1 MKKALSLILVIAMI
15 VCLVPA
21 IAVSAAKEKAPRIT
35 VDGKVDD
42 WKGLDTLELVGKD
55 ETSDRNVIF
64 YGYRA
69 ANGLYLACKAV
80 HKTLI
85 TDRGN
90 WWENNNFEIFVW
102 NNKDEKTQYWVR
114 TGLEEEKVVAVK
126 SDNITSAVVESVKDG
141 DYYTTVY
148 ELFIENEKLPENQ
161 RSAEYLPLGMAHKIN
176 NGAGV
181 YEDIKGGGGNEYDSY
196 WVNPFCWPG
205 MCSLI
210 ATNSGLY
217 TGYDHWVVDGGS
229 FQNTGRVRWPNFTTY
244 MLGETEEE
252 VTLSATFKRMRT
264 KTEPENNGGD
274 YGFFF
279 GVKDNNG
286 DGIIQEGGDLYLMV
300 DYQANGIIGVE
311 RNNGGWGG
319 WAAEYNASALA
330 AEGEEIKMTATYN
343 KATGNL
349 KVYVN
354 DGTEPVIDWTDSE
367 PLAGTGYALAS
378 KVTNAQFKNVTVNG
392 KTPSEKKQVV
402 PTADYY
408 PAVPVPEA
416 DEKSAQS
423 ENKGTAVVWADH
435 NWCGSEVT
443 LTEAVTEGDTTTVS
457 FTHTGTCPYGV
468 QYFYNPANAEN
479 GQKYDVK
486 LTLTS
491 SVDTKVTVNGET
503 VTLKANTP
511 KKVSYTVELDM
522 HPEDANFNYGTSA
535 VSIQLGDKPGNGDIV
550 DGTYTIQLNSVKL
563 HNDAAP
569 TGDAAVI
576 AIAAVALISLAGVA
590 VVASKRRIAE

>member
-15 VCLVPA
+15 VCLVPS
-21 IAVSAAKEKAPRIT
+21 IVVSAKQEKAPKIT

-42 WKGLDTLELVGKD
+42 WKGLDTLEFVGKD
-55 ETSDRNVIF
+55 ETSDKNVIF
-64 YGYRA
+64 YGFRA
-69 ANGLYLACKAV
+69 YNGLYLACKAV

-102 NNKDEKTQYWVR
+102 ENKDEKTQYWVR
-114 TGLEEEKVVAVK
+114 TGLDGETVVAVK
-126 SDNITSAVVESVKDG
+126 SDNITSAVIGCEKDG

-148 ELFIENEKLPENQ
+148 ELLKIPENQ
-161 RSAEYLPLGMAHKIN
+161 RTADYLPLGVAHKIN

-181 YEDIKGGGGNEYDSY
+181 FEDIKGGGGNEYDSY
-196 WVNPFCWPG
+196 WVMPFCWPG

-210 ATNSGLY
+210 ATNTGLY
-217 TGYDHWVVDGGS
+217 TGYDHWVVDGNN
-229 FQNTGRVRWPNFTTY
+229 FQCTGRVRWPNFTTY
-244 MLGETEEE
+244 MLGDTEEE
-252 VTLSATFKRMRT
+252 VTLSATFKRCRT

-354 DGTEPVIDWTDSE
+354 DGAEPVIDWTDSE

-392 KTPSEKKQVV
+392 VATAEPTQVIPEKE
-402 PTADYY
+402 Y
-408 PAVPVPEA
+408 VPVVATPET
-416 DEKSAQS
+416 DEKSAP
-423 ENKGTAVVWADH
+423 
-435 NWCGSEVT
+435 
-443 LTEAVTEGDTTTVS
+443 DTV
-457 FTHTGTCPYGV
+457 
-468 QYFYNPANAEN
+468 PA
-479 GQKYDVK
+479 
-486 LTLTS
+486 T
-491 SVDTKVTVNGET
+491 
-503 VTLKANTP
+503 
-511 KKVSYTVELDM
+511 
-522 HPEDANFNYGTSA
+522 F
-535 VSIQLGDKPGNGDIV
+535 SISD
-550 DGTYTIQLNSVKL
+550 
-563 HNDAAP
+563 
-569 TGDAAVI
+569 
-576 AIAAVALISLAGVA
+576 
-590 VVASKRRIAE
+590 